1 MSSDRTTPPTA
12 PTPAQDALT
21 LRHAPLALRISAT
34 LALIDSQQRAVD
46 ERHAR
51 PARNVFVSA
60 CEWDDG
66 FGQGFGH
73 DAE

>member
-1 MSSDRTTPPTA
+1 MSSDRTTTPPA

-21 LRHAPLALRISAT
+21 LRHAPLSLRISAT
-34 LALIDSQQRAVD
+34 LALIDSQQRAID

-51 PARNVFVSA
+51 PARDVFVSVGD
-60 CEWDDG
+60 WDDG
-66 FGQGFGH
+66 WFTP